1 MQLVE
6 GIVNMSVLHDL
17 VLVTRQQS
25 PCCGNIAYELLLKLS
40 CVEIY
45 FFDIIRECIDQ
56 LRDIR
61 SYLVGPD
68 DLRAILVLSRG
79 AIKPGTGEW
88 EWE

>member
-1 MQLVE
+1 MQLVKS
-6 GIVNMSVLHDL
+6 IVNTSVLHDL

-45 FFDIIRECIDQ
+45 IICECIDQ

-79 AIKPGTGEW
+79 AMEPGTGEW